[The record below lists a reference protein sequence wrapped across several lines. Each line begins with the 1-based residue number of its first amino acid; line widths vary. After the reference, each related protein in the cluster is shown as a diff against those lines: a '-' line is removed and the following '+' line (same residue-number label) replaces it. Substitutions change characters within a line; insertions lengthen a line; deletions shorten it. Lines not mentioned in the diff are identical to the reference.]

1 MQEVVLL
8 RASSEF
14 LFSRLVV
21 SDSMRPLGLPH
32 ARLARPPL
40 SPRVC
45 SNACPLGQ

>member
-8 RASSEF
+8 RASSEL

-21 SDSMRPLGLPH
+21 SDSMRPLGRPH
-32 ARLARPPL
+32 ARLVRPSL

-45 SNACPLGQ
+45 SNSCPLSQ